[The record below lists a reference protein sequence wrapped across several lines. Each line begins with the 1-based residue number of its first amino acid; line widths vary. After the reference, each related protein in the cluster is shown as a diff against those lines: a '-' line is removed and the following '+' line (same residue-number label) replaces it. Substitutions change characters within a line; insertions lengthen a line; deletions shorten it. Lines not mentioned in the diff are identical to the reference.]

1 MQLTRLPEER
11 NLAIVL
17 NKNAKSV
24 TRATQRLIQR
34 LHPEADVYISESK
47 DHGTEIAHKI
57 VDMGYRTVATGGGDG
72 TFVQC
77 LSDVY
82 DYCESKPGSCEPPRF
97 FVLKLGT
104 GNATAAAFG
113 ASAPTRVGLRR
124 DLERARQSSFSRPLP
139 VLEVEGKRSPFAG
152 CGLDAHV
159 LQDYFASRDMLQK
172 SPFKALATGNPGY
185 AISVGSRTLPRYL
198 LKSKQ
203 EIVVRN
209 IGGPA
214 YRIKHR
220 GRLLERVETG
230 EEIYRGVIT
239 IATAST
245 IPYTGLNMR
254 LFPYARMRDD
264 KFQFRV
270 SSASAMETLFALPR
284 IWKGTYESPTIE
296 DYLAD
301 RIEIRSADDRQLPLQ
316 IGGDLAGTRDRIEIA
331 LSTSQV
337 EMAA

>member
-1 MQLTRLPEER
+1 MQLTRLPDER

-24 TRATQRLIQR
+24 NRSTQRLIQR
-34 LHPEADVYISESK
+34 LHPEADVFISESQE
-47 DHGTEIAHKI
+47 HGTEIAHKI

-82 DYCESKPGSCEPPRF
+82 DYCESAGHREPPRF

-104 GNATAAAFG
+104 GNAIASAFG
-113 ASAPTRVGLRR
+113 ASAPTRLGLRR
-124 DLERARQSSFSRPLP
+124 DLERAKRSAFSRPLP
-139 VLEVEGKRSPFAG
+139 VLSVEGMLSPFAG

-159 LQDYFASRDMLQK
+159 QADYYASRKMMLR
-172 SPFKALATGNPGY
+172 SPLKALALGGPGY
-185 AISVGSRTLPRYL
+185 AISVGTRTMPRYL
-198 LKSKQ
+198 LKKRQ
-203 EIVVRN
+203 EIIVRN
-209 IGGPA
+209 TGGPA
-214 YRIKHR
+214 YRIQHR

-230 EEIYRGVIT
+230 EEIYRGVAT

-270 SSASAMETLFALPR
+270 SDATVFETLYALPR
-284 IWKGTYESPTIE
+284 IWKGTYQSRTIQ
-296 DYLAD
+296 DFLAD
-301 RIEIRSADDRQLPLQ
+301 RIEIVSADDRQLPLQ
-316 IGGDLAGTRDRIEIA
+316 IGGDLAGTRERIQID

-337 EMAA
+337 NMAA

>member
-1 MQLTRLPEER
+1 MQLTRLPDDR

-24 TRATQRLIQR
+24 NRSTQRLIQR
-34 LHPEADVYISESK
+34 LHPEADVFISESQE
-47 DHGTEIAHKI
+47 HGTKIAHKI
-57 VDMGYRTVATGGGDG
+57 VDMGYKTVATGGGDG

-82 DYCESKPGSCEPPRF
+82 DYCESKPGHTEPPRF

-104 GNATAAAFG
+104 GNAIAAAFG

-124 DLERARQSSFSRPLP
+124 DLERAKRSAFSRPLP
-139 VLEVEGKRSPFAG
+139 VLSVEGKLSPFAG

-159 LQDYFASRDMLQK
+159 QADYYNSRAMLLK
-172 SPFKALATGNPGY
+172 SPLRALARGGPGY
-185 AISVGSRTLPRYL
+185 AISVGTRTVPRYL
-198 LKSKQ
+198 LKKKQ

-209 IGGPA
+209 TGGPA
-214 YRIKHR
+214 YRIQHQ
-220 GRLLERVETG
+220 GRLLERVESG
-230 EEIYRGVIT
+230 EEIYRGVAT

-270 SSASAMETLFALPR
+270 SDATVFETLYALPR
-284 IWKGTYESPTIE
+284 IWRGTYESRSIV
-296 DYLAD
+296 DFLAD
-301 RIEIRSADDRQLPLQ
+301 RIEIVSADDCQLPLQ
-316 IGGDLAGTRDRIEIA
+316 IGGDLAGTRERIEIA
-331 LSTSQV
+331 LSSSQV
-337 EMAA
+337 SMAG

>member
-1 MQLTRLPEER
+1 MQLSRLPEER

-24 TRATQRLIQR
+24 NRSTQRLIR
-34 LHPEADVYISESK
+34 KLHPEADVYLSESQE
-47 DHGTEIAHKI
+47 HGTQIARKI
-57 VDMGYRTVATGGGDG
+57 VDLGYRTVATGGGDG

-82 DYCESKPGSCEPPRF
+82 EYCESKPGQCEPPRF

-104 GNATAAAFG
+104 GNAIASAFG

-124 DLERARQSSFSRPLP
+124 DLERARRSVFSRPLP
-139 VLEVEGKRSPFAG
+139 VLSVEGKLSHFAG

-159 LQDYFASRDMLQK
+159 QVDYYASRSMLQR
-172 SPFKALATGNPGY
+172 SPLKPLAMGGAGY
-185 AISVGSRTLPRYL
+185 AISVATRTVPRYL
-198 LKSKQ
+198 LKKKQ
-203 EIVVRN
+203 EIIVRN
-209 IGGPA
+209 TGGPA

-230 EEIYRGVIT
+230 AEIYRGVAT

-245 IPYTGLNMR
+245 I
-254 LFPYARMRDD
+254 PYARMRDD

-270 SSASAMETLFALPR
+270 SDASVFETLYALPR
-284 IWKGTYESPTIE
+284 IWKGTYESRSIV
-296 DYLAD
+296 DFLAD
-301 RIEIRSADDRQLPLQ
+301 RLEIVSADGQPLPLQ
-316 IGGDLAGTRDRIEIA
+316 IGGDLAGTRERIEIT
-331 LSTSQV
+331 LSRSQV

>member
-24 TRATQRLIQR
+24 TRSTQRLIQK
-34 LHPEADVYISESK
+34 LHPEADVYVSESQE
-47 DHGTEIAHKI
+47 HGTEIAHKI

-82 DYCESKPGSCEPPRF
+82 EYCESKPRHVEPPRF

-104 GNATAAAFG
+104 GNAVASAFG

-124 DLERARQSSFSRPLP
+124 DLERARRSVFSRPLP
-139 VLEVEGKRSPFAG
+139 VLSVEGNLSPFAG

-159 LQDYFASRDMLQK
+159 LADYFASRAMLLK
-172 SPFKALATGNPGY
+172 SPFRSLATGSPGY
-185 AISVGSRTLPRYL
+185 AISVTTRTVPRYL
-198 LKSKQ
+198 LKKSQ

-214 YRIKHR
+214 YLIKHK
-220 GRLLERVETG
+220 GRLLERVESG
-230 EEIYRGVIT
+230 AELYRGVAT

-270 SSASAMETLFALPR
+270 SDASVLETLYALPG
-284 IWKGTYESPTIE
+284 IWKGTYHSRSII
-296 DYLAD
+296 DFLAD
-301 RIEIRSADDRQLPLQ
+301 RIEIVSADDRQLPLQ
-316 IGGDLAGTRDRIEIA
+316 IGGDLAGPRDRIEIA

-337 EMAA
+337 KMAA

>member
-1 MQLTRLPEER
+1 MQLTRLPQER

-24 TRATQRLIQR
+24 NRSTQRLIR
-34 LHPEADVYISESK
+34 KLHPEADVFITESQE
-47 DHGTEIAHKI
+47 HGTEIAHKI

-82 DYCESKPGSCEPPRF
+82 DYIESKPGQREPPRF

-104 GNATAAAFG
+104 GNAIAAAFG
-113 ASAPTRVGLRR
+113 ASAPTRMGLRR
-124 DLERARQSSFSRPLP
+124 DLERARRSAFSRPLP
-139 VLEVEGKRSPFAG
+139 VLSVEGKRSPFAG

-159 LQDYFASRDMLQK
+159 LQDYFASRAMLLK
-172 SPFKALATGNPGY
+172 SPLKALAMGSAGY
-185 AISVGSRTLPRYL
+185 TISVGTRTMPRYL
-198 LKSKQ
+198 LQKKQ

-220 GRLLERVETG
+220 GRLLERVESG
-230 EEIYRGVIT
+230 EDLYRGVAT

-270 SSASAMETLFALPR
+270 SDAGVFETLCALPR
-284 IWKGTYESPTIE
+284 IWKGTYHSRTII
-296 DYLAD
+296 DFLAD
-301 RIEIRSADDRQLPLQ
+301 RIEIHSTDDRQLPLQ

>member
-1 MQLTRLPEER
+1 MQLTQLPPKN

-17 NKNAKSV
+17 NKNARSV
-24 TRATQRLIQR
+24 TRSTQRLIQR
-34 LHPEADVYISESK
+34 LHPEADVFISESTE
-47 DHGTEIAHKI
+47 HGTEIAHKI

-82 DYCESKPGSCEPPRF
+82 EYCESKPDHPEPPRF

-104 GNATAAAFG
+104 GNAIASAFG

-124 DLERARQSSFSRPLP
+124 DLERAKRSTFSRPLP
-139 VLEVEGKRSPFAG
+139 VLSVEGKLSPFAG

-159 LQDYFASRDMLQK
+159 LQDYFASRAMLLK
-172 SPFKALATGNPGY
+172 SPFKALAMGSAGY
-185 AISVGSRTLPRYL
+185 TISVSTRTVPRYL
-198 LKSKQ
+198 FKKRQ

-214 YRIKHR
+214 YLIKHK
-220 GRLLERVETG
+220 GRLLERVESG
-230 EEIYRGVIT
+230 AELYRGVAT

-270 SSASAMETLFALPR
+270 SDTGVFEAVWALSR
-284 IWKGTYESPTIE
+284 IWKGTYHSRTIT
-296 DYLAD
+296 DFLAD
-301 RIEIRSADDRQLPLQ
+301 RIEIVSADDRELPLQ
-316 IGGDLAGTRDRIEIA
+316 IGGDLVGTRDRIEIA

>member
-1 MQLTRLPEER
+1 MQLTQLPQDR

-24 TRATQRLIQR
+24 TRSTQRLIGK
-34 LHPEADVYISESK
+34 LHPEADVFISESQE
-47 DHGTEIAHKI
+47 HGTEIAHRI
-57 VDMGYRTVATGGGDG
+57 VDLGYRTVATGGGDG

-82 DYCESKPGSCEPPRF
+82 RYCGCRPHHREPPRF

-104 GNATAAAFG
+104 GNAIAASFG
-113 ASAPTRVGLRR
+113 ASPPTRVGLRR
-124 DLERARQSSFSRPLP
+124 DLDRAKRSSFSRPLP
-139 VLEVEGKRSPFAG
+139 ILTVEDKLTPFAG
-152 CGLDAHV
+152 CGLDAHI
-159 LQDYFASRDMLQK
+159 LQDYFASRDMLQR
-172 SPFKALATGNPGY
+172 SPLKALAVGSPGY
-185 AISVGSRTLPRYL
+185 TISVSTRTMPRYL
-198 LKSKQ
+198 LKKKQ

-214 YRIKHR
+214 YRIKHQ
-220 GRLLERVETG
+220 GRLLERVESG
-230 EEIYRGVIT
+230 AELYRGVAT

-270 SSASAMETLFALPR
+270 SDASVFEALFALPR
-284 IWKGTYESPTIE
+284 IWKGTYHSRTIT
-296 DYLAD
+296 DFLAD
-301 RIEIRSADDRQLPLQ
+301 RIEIISVDDGRLPLQ

-337 EMAA
+337 KMAA